1 MDVNVGD
8 TEKVSR
14 FAGSAG
20 HVSDRIDEVR
30 LDGAVDRERRSH
42 SERLVSLM
50 GRNHFGGGGD
60 GSGRQ
65 RAQPLGVA

>member
-1 MDVNVGD
+1 MNVGD
-8 TEKVSR
+8 TEKASR

-20 HVSDRIDEVR
+20 NVSDRIDEVR
-30 LDGAVDRERRSH
+30 LDDAVDRERRSH

-50 GRNHFGGGGD
+50 GHTRFGGGGD

-65 RAQPLGVA
+65 RAQPFGVA